1 MKKVFRMIRAFSIRT
16 KLTLMITG
24 ISLFVLVLLFVSFVL
39 TQRSMLRD
47 ALLQELQVLAKDL
60 SQNCSAALIFN
71 DELAAEETLAT
82 LQGKPQI
89 FFGTILDKNGKTF
102 SIYSRPGSKSPA
114 DTIFLVKGHRFTA
127 DALEIAE
134 PVTYNQEILGT
145 LHLFADLTGIA
156 RILMHYV
163 MLGLA
168 GLVAAS
174 ALAWFLAFRL
184 QRLVSGPIEQLAAAM
199 RSVSATR
206 DYSQRVGMKR
216 CDELGVLVENFN
228 DMLTQIEAR
237 DADLQV
243 HQERL
248 RHLAHHDTLTGLA
261 NRLLFNDRLTSS
273 LTRIK
278 SQGRRL
284 ALMFLDLDRF
294 KNINDSLG
302 HKIGDEVLKTVAKR
316 LTSVICDSDTLARL
330 GGDEFVVIMEQ
341 FDDYADL
348 SRMAERILE
357 VLVPPVETGK
367 QALYISCSIGISVY
381 PEDGDGVESLMQCA
395 DVAMYQ
401 AKERGRNNYQFF
413 TAGMTERAQEE
424 LRMESKLRQA
434 IVNDELLMH
443 YQPQVDLQSGRV
455 IGMEALIRWQHP
467 VMGLIPPAK
476 FIPLAEETGL
486 IIPLGKW
493 ILKAA
498 CKQARQWQQSGYPD
512 WKMAVNISP
521 KQFWQADLLE
531 TVADIL
537 EQTGLAPEFLELE
550 ITESAIMLDVEKAID
565 TMKRI
570 RGMGISLAVDDF
582 GTGYSSLSCLQR
594 FPLSKLKIDRSFIS
608 SIVDG
613 DNNGAIAEGIIALA
627 RTLHLEV
634 IAEGIEELSQVEFLI
649 NKGCKQGQGFFF
661 GHPMPPERLAT
672 YFLQNF
678 TADYNKNKGPSTFD
692 PCTAET
698 FLRF

>member
-1 MKKVFRMIRAFSIRT
+1 
-16 KLTLMITG
+16 
-24 ISLFVLVLLFVSFVL
+24 
-39 TQRSMLRD
+39 
-47 ALLQELQVLAKDL
+47 
-60 SQNCSAALIFN
+60 
-71 DELAAEETLAT
+71 
-82 LQGKPQI
+82 
-89 FFGTILDKNGKTF
+89 
-102 SIYSRPGSKSPA
+102 
-114 DTIFLVKGHRFTA
+114 
-127 DALEIAE
+127 
-134 PVTYNQEILGT
+134 
-145 LHLFADLTGIA
+145 
-156 RILMHYV
+156 
-163 MLGLA
+163 
-168 GLVAAS
+168 
-174 ALAWFLAFRL
+174 
-184 QRLVSGPIEQLAAAM
+184 
-199 RSVSATR
+199 
-206 DYSQRVGMKR
+206 
-216 CDELGVLVENFN
+216 
-228 DMLTQIEAR
+228 
-237 DADLQV
+237 
-243 HQERL
+243 
-248 RHLAHHDTLTGLA
+248 
-261 NRLLFNDRLTSS
+261 
-273 LTRIK
+273 
-278 SQGRRL
+278 
-284 ALMFLDLDRF
+284 
-294 KNINDSLG
+294 
-302 HKIGDEVLKTVAKR
+302 
-316 LTSVICDSDTLARL
+316 
-330 GGDEFVVIMEQ
+330 
-341 FDDYADL
+341 
-348 SRMAERILE
+348 
-357 VLVPPVETGK
+357 
-367 QALYISCSIGISVY
+367 LYISCSIGISVY